1 MKENEII
8 GYLVKFFERN
18 GWDVYKIAMEKEK
31 GPDLIFRKGN
41 ELFVIE
47 VKGSQENA
55 R

>member
-8 GYLVKFFERN
+8 KYLVKFFERN
-18 GWDVYKIAMEKEK
+18 GQDVYKIAEKNKK